1 MNKNSIVKWIFAATI
16 LVIVV
21 AFGFM
26 FIVSEGEYAIVTRFG
41 ASRAEITNSGVYFKL
56 PWPFEQVNKID
67 ARKQYMDTGYVETL
81 TRDKKNI
88 ILQTYIV
95 WNVEDPL
102 KYYMSLGDKTTAE
115 KYLGDLMANVKNNI
129 MGNYDLS
136 AVVSL
141 EADDIKIDEIEEGLM
156 AGIGSHAKEQ
166 YGINID
172 RVSLK
177 RLGLPETN
185 ILSVYEQMKSDRQKY
200 IDKLIAEGTRDANII
215 TSNADVEAA
224 RIVAQGR
231 EEAANIDAETERLV
245 SEIYANA
252 HKQDPELYKF
262 LRELVSIENSVDE
275 NTTLVLRID
284 EPPFDVLRNK

>member
-1 MNKNSIVKWIFAATI
+1 MNKTSSIVKWIFAATI

-41 ASRAEITNSGVYFKL
+41 ASRAEIMESGVYFKL
-56 PWPFEQVNKID
+56 PWPFEQVNRID

-88 ILQTYIV
+88 IMQTYIV
-95 WNVEDPL
+95 WSIEDPL
-102 KYYMSLGDKTTAE
+102 KYYMSIGDNATAQ
-115 KYLGDLMANVKNNI
+115 KYLSDLMANVKNNI
-129 MGNYDLS
+129 MGNYDIS

-141 EADDIKIDEIEEGLM
+141 DSEEIKIDEIEALLM
-156 AGIGSHAKEQ
+156 DGIGSHAASQ
-166 YGINID
+166 YGIEIHK
-172 RVSLK
+172 VSLK
-177 RLGLPETN
+177 TLGLPETN
-185 ILSVYEQMKSDRQKY
+185 ILSVYDQ
-200 IDKLIAEGTRDANII
+200 LIAEGTRDANII

-224 RIVAQGR
+224 RIVAEGR
-231 EEAANIDAETERLV
+231 EEAANIDAETERKV
-245 SEIYANA
+245 AEIYANA
-252 HKQDPELYKF
+252 HSQDPELYKF
-262 LRELVSIENSVDE
+262 LRELTSIEKSVDQ